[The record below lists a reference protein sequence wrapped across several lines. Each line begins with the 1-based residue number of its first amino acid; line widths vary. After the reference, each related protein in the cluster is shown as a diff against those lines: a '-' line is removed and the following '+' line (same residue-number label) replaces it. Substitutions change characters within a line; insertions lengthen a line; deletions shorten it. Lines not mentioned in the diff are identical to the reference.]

1 MNKKISKEIKDLVL
15 ARLDV
20 MPSSMKISIGSY
32 GAFSKEDLK
41 EHVEKE
47 DEIGKK
53 VIEVQMSFLR
63 AIKEGK
69 LYAQN

>member
-1 MNKKISKEIKDLVL
+1 MNKRISKEIKELVI

-20 MPSSMKISIGSY
+20 MPSSMKVSIGSY
-32 GAFSKEDLK
+32 GAFSKDDLK

-47 DEIGKK
+47 DSVGRK
-53 VIEVQMSFLR
+53 VVEVQMAFLR

-69 LYAQN
+69 LYQQN

>member
-1 MNKKISKEIKDLVL
+1 MSDKIATQIRDLVL

-20 MPSSMKISIGSY
+20 MPSNVKVSIGSY
-32 GAFSKEDLK
+32 GTFSKDDLK
-41 EHVEKE
+41 GHVEKG

-53 VIEVQMSFLR
+53 VMEVQMAFLR

-69 LYAQN
+69 LYPQK